1 MTGPDPDDE
10 PASGRPR
17 SGDQPSGGQSTDQH
31 GDRPSL
37 ADQRGVET
45 VYGPAED
52 SRLLANAVLDDVSGD
67 DRVLDLG
74 TGSGYVGSRIRTET
88 GACVVGSDINP
99 AACRRA
105 ANEGVTVVRADM
117 FGPFRSGSFD
127 VVCCNPPYLPT
138 SPEQEWGDW
147 MERALSGGP
156 DGRAVVDPF
165 LAGVG
170 RVLAPGGE
178 AFLLVSTLTGLD
190 DVRETAAAEGLDASV
205 ATEESHPFERL
216 VVFRLIDRDPERESA
231 RRGEV

>member
-1 MTGPDPDDE
+1 MTDPDPDDE
-10 PASGRPR
+10 PASDRR
-17 SGDQPSGGQSTDQH
+17 RTDDQSGDRRSTERR
-31 GDRPSL
+31 GDRPAL
-37 ADQRGVET
+37 ADKRGVET

-52 SRLLANAVLDDVSGD
+52 SRLLADTVVEQVSGE

-74 TGSGYVGSRIRTET
+74 TGSGYVGSRIRVET
-88 GACVVGSDINP
+88 GAWVLGSDVNP

-105 ANEGVTVVRADM
+105 ADEGLPVVRADM
-117 FGPFRSGSFD
+117 FGPFRAGSFD

-138 SPEQEWGDW
+138 PPEQEWGDW

-156 DGRAVVDPF
+156 EGRAVVDPF

-170 RVLAPGGE
+170 RALAPDGE

-205 ATEESHPFERL
+205 AAEESHPFERL
-216 VVFRLIDRDPERESA
+216 VVFRLVDRWQ
-231 RRGEV
+231 